1 MSNSNSDNE
10 NEGGGLNLAGFLFG
24 NVDENGHLDGDFLD
38 EEAKQHLSSLARMGL
53 SSFLADVLQDD
64 GAEKPPSAYS
74 DSDDSSSSDDDRRRR
89 RYDDNDSDGANY
101 KIKADCAVDY
111 SDIQELAE
119 EAPVVP
125 EKATEKADQEGKDG
139 DRAELDDIEA
149 AITSSRIEVSKS
161 ADATVKEE
169 PGDGSGVDDKDLM
182 PPPTAPVSG
191 DGAAA
196 ATPAVGSPT
205 DTEESC
211 KDKPKKLE
219 TPLAAMLPSKYQ
231 NVDVRE
237 FFPDFRPDKVLR
249 FSRLFGPGKI
259 SSLPQI
265 WRSVRRRRNKKH
277 QSARK
282 PRDGSDSTSDSDE
295 PRRRHHFTPA
305 YAPTPPRDQWASDDE
320 ARFASHAADEEK
332 EVKDKEADSKGDSKP
347 KVADWRYGPAQ
358 SWYDMLD
365 VPDTGEDFNYGFKT
379 ADPAKLETLPSISA
393 TPAENAIPDDAFLM
407 VSQLHWEDDVVW
419 DGNDI
424 KHKVLQKLNS
434 KVNAAGWLPS
444 SGSRTAGA
452 FSQPSGKSMPAS
464 PAITGGS
471 KSSAAS
477 KLSKT
482 QMIINAA
489 QKAQEESEDT
499 WFSIFPVE
507 NDELVYNK
515 WEDEVIWDA
524 EAVTKV
530 PKPKILTLDAN
541 DENIILC
548 IPDDIDP
555 SKIIRNTG
563 PQPKVK
569 IPHPHVKKSKILLGK
584 AGVINVLAEDTPPP
598 PPKSPDRDPYN
609 ISNDVFYMT
618 KSTEATLKIKVGG
631 GNLLQHSTPVVE
643 LRAPFVPTHMGP
655 MKLRMFHRP
664 PMKKYSHGPL
674 ASTNPQP
681 VLPLQ
686 KHIKKKAK
694 QRELERI
701 ASGGGDV
708 FFMRTPDDL
717 TGRDGELIL
726 IEFCEE
732 HPPLMNQ
739 VGMAAKIKN
748 FYKRK
753 MGKDPGPPEFRF
765 GETHYAHTSPF
776 LGILHHGQCIQA
788 VENNMYRA
796 PIYPQPIGETDF
808 LVIRTRNNYFVRE
821 MDALFTAGQEC
832 PLYEVPGPNS
842 KRANNFVRDFLQ
854 VFIYRLFWK
863 SRDNPR
869 KIRMDDIKKAFPAHS
884 ESSIR
889 KRLKLCADFKR
900 TGMDSNFWVIKP
912 EFRLPSEEEI
922 RAMVSPEQ
930 CCAYF
935 SMIAAEQRLKDAG
948 YGEKFIFA
956 QQEDDDEEMQLKMDD
971 EVKVAPWNTT
981 RAYIQAMRGK
991 CILQLNGPADPTGC
1005 GEGFSYVRMPNKPTQ
1020 QNKEETESQPK
1031 RTVTGTD
1038 ADLRRLSLNNA
1049 KALLR
1054 KFQVPEE
1061 EIKKLSRWE
1070 VIDVVR
1076 TLSTEKAKA
1085 GEEGMD
1091 KFSRGNRFSIAEHQE
1106 RYKEECQRIFD
1117 LQNRVLAS
1125 SEVLSTDEG
1134 ESTASEESDLEE
1146 LGKNLENMLANKK
1159 TSTQLSLEREEQ
1171 ERQELL
1177 RKIMEGQGGQK
1188 KKKDD
1193 EGMKDDQQST
1203 SAKILKITRTFKNA
1217 EGREYTRVELVR
1229 RSPVIDAYVKIRT
1242 TKDEAFIRQF
1252 ATLDEAQK
1260 EEMKREKRRIQEQ
1273 LRRIKRNQQKI
1284 GMLQNQNHMHHSV
1297 GTPISLG
1304 DREPSTP
1311 KLFSSSSARS
1321 GFGSELSGRGTLG
1334 EPSTPGGSSF
1344 GGGGGMASSAASAS
1358 SSATPTAGGS
1368 AGANNEHSPSASSS
1382 RRKAKIKPDLKL
1394 KCGACGQVGH
1404 MRTNKACPQYSGI
1417 LTTPSLTVA
1426 MTEEQEEEIEKE
1438 LNADDEGDLVN
1449 VDGTKVK
1456 LSGKLLKRHEDVR
1469 RRTLLLKV
1477 PKEAVGKKR
1486 RRPGGDSHCDYLQR
1500 HNKTTNRQ
1508 RTDPVV
1514 VFSSVLEQILNEL
1527 RDMPDVQPFMFPVNA
1542 KQVVDYHRIVQRPM
1556 DLQTIRE
1563 HIRQKKYQT
1572 RDEFLVDVNQIVEN
1586 SSLYN
1591 GAKSS
1596 LTVAA
1601 QRMLQKCK
1609 ERLQE
1614 REERLA
1620 RLEKSINPLLDDD
1633 DQVAL
1638 SYMLGEYVNG
1648 ALKVMPE
1655 SWPFLKP
1662 VNKRLVK
1669 DYYTIIR
1676 RPMDLEKVSKKVAS
1690 HKYHSRADFLADLQL
1705 IADNSE
1711 QYNGPDANFTK
1722 QARQMVEAARNEL
1735 ETMEHKVAQLEK
1747 NIAIVQERARN
1758 EDDDMD
1764 WEDDEHELKGGE
1776 PGGSRDTTP
1785 DPDGGDDSN
1794 PERPPSSTDVSRARS
1809 EAKRA
1814 RARQRK
1820 AGIDGDF
1827 SGPPSAFHESIM
1839 PFPIVRPTPTHPP
1852 PFRPGP
1858 PGGGGPLADLFP
1870 RATPSAIARSSSSTG
1885 PDQMGHSSNVAASAY
1900 EMNWMNL
1907 NAGDYDQPYA
1917 AAGGGRYGPSGAG
1930 QLEDYGTGYTDGSG
1944 GGGGGG
1950 AAAGGQI
1957 GPFAGSQ
1964 SFSQEVYDVGGT
1976 SNNQYAPTEAGGQR
1990 RREHHY
1996 STDDEEF
2003 EEVGMSDNEGVSVTL
2018 EQSNTTSSMLAAPQ
2032 SEDDSQQA
2040 AEAMVQL
2047 SGTQYYNAAQEEA
2060 MEIDPNYDPSD
2071 FLGMSNQRLVA
2082 PATERGE
2089 TVGNDGTQQQPQPEA
2104 NDASLELTLPAGGI
2118 FIQQE
2123 FVPPP
2128 QPLEQTDAPTGSD
2141 QERPPQEDPQ
2151 GATGQ
2156 PNATNAEPQEHSALP
2171 TLQSLHSDLAISDSD
2186 DDKSNLRMDELREE
2200 NENDDNDEGGDL
2212 WF

>member
-1 MSNSNSDNE
+1 MSNNSNSDNE
-10 NEGGGLNLAGFLFG
+10 NEGGLNLAGFLFG
-24 NVDENGHLDGDFLD
+24 NVDEHGRLDGDFLD
-38 EEAKQHLSSLARMGL
+38 EEAKQQLSSLSRMGL

-64 GAEKPPSAYS
+64 DAEKPPRSDS

-89 RYDDNDSDGANY
+89 RYDDDSDGANY
-101 KIKADCAVDY
+101 KVKADCAVDY

-119 EAPVVP
+119 ELAVP
-125 EKATEKADQEGKDG
+125 SPPSEVKSKDNENGEQKDIKQED
-139 DRAELDDIEA
+139 DMDDIEA
-149 AITSSRIEVSKS
+149 VIPCTRVEARTATDGST
-161 ADATVKEE
+161 TVKEE
-169 PGDGSGVDDKDLM
+169 AGSGGGGVNDKELM
-182 PPPTAPVSG
+182 PPPTAPVSA
-191 DGAAA
+191 DGVTVS
-196 ATPAVGSPT
+196 ATSGTTTTT
-205 DTEESC
+205 DDAS

-265 WRSVRRRRNKKH
+265 WRSVRRRRNKKPP
-277 QSARK
+277 SARK

-295 PRRRHHFTPA
+295 PRRRQYFIPT
-305 YAPTPPRDQWASDDE
+305 YAPMPPKEQWADDDE
-320 ARFASHAADEEK
+320 VRFTSRELDEEK
-332 EVKDKEADSKGDSKP
+332 EVKDKDADSKGDSKP
-347 KVADWRYGPAQ
+347 KVADWRFGPAQ
-358 SWYDMLD
+358 KWYDMLD
-365 VPDTGEDFNYGFKT
+365 VPDTGEDFNYGFKQ
-379 ADPAKLETLPSISA
+379 ADPAKLEALPVVGSTA
-393 TPAENAIPDDAFLM
+393 DKAIPDDAFLM

-452 FSQPSGKSMPAS
+452 FSQPGKTLPAS
-464 PAITGGS
+464 TAITGT
-471 KSSAAS
+471 KSSTS
-477 KLSKT
+477 KMSKT

-489 QKAQEESEDT
+489 QKAQEETEDA
-499 WFSIFPVE
+499 WYSIFPVE

-515 WEDEVIWDA
+515 WEDDVIWDA
-524 EAVTKV
+524 EAVTKF
-530 PKPKILTLDAN
+530 PKPKVLTLDAN

-555 SKIIRNTG
+555 SKIVRNTG

-609 ISNDVFYMT
+609 ISNDVFYMA

-631 GNLLQHSTPVVE
+631 GNLLQHSTPTVE

-664 PMKKYSHGPL
+664 AMKKYSHGAL
-674 ASTNPQP
+674 AVANPQA

-708 FFMRTPDDL
+708 FFMRTPEDL

-739 VGMAAKIKN
+739 VGMASKIKN

-753 MGKDPGPPEFRF
+753 IGKDSGPPEFRF

-788 VENNMYRA
+788 IENNMYRA
-796 PIYPQPIGETDF
+796 PIYPHSIGDSEF
-808 LVIRTRNNYFVRE
+808 LVIRTRNSYFVRE
-821 MDALFTAGQEC
+821 VDALFTAGQEC

-1177 RKIMEGQGGQK
+1177 RKIMEERGGTDQNK

-1193 EGMKDDQQST
+1193 DGLKDEQQT
-1203 SAKILKITRTFKNA
+1203 SMAKILKITRTFKNA

-1284 GMLQNQNHMHHSV
+1284 GMLQNQNQLHSSV

-1311 KLFSSSSARS
+1311 KPFSSRS
-1321 GFGSELSGRGTLG
+1321 LAHGK
-1334 EPSTPGGSSF
+1334 
-1344 GGGGGMASSAASAS
+1344 
-1358 SSATPTAGGS
+1358 
-1368 AGANNEHSPSASSS
+1368 EHSPSSSAS
-1382 RRKAKIKPDLKL
+1382 RRKAKMKPDLKL

-1404 MRTNKACPQYSGI
+1404 MRTNKACPQYSGL
-1417 LTTPSLTVA
+1417 LTTPSLNVA

-1456 LSGKLLKRHEDVR
+1456 LSSKLLKRHEDVK

-1477 PKEAVGKKR
+1477 PKEAVGRKR
-1486 RRPGGDSHCDYLQR
+1486 RRVGGDSHCDYLQR

-1556 DLQTIRE
+1556 DLQTIRDN
-1563 HIRQKKYQT
+1563 IRQKKYQT
-1572 RDEFLVDVNQIVEN
+1572 REEFLVDINQIVEN
-1586 SSLYN
+1586 SSMYN

-1609 ERLQE
+1609 ERVQE
-1614 REERLA
+1614 REDRLT

-1638 SYMLGEYVNG
+1638 SYILGEYVNG
-1648 ALKVMPE
+1648 PLKAMPE

-1711 QYNGPDANFTK
+1711 QYNGPEANFTK
-1722 QARQMVEAARNEL
+1722 QARQMVEGTRQALDSMDHN
-1735 ETMEHKVAQLEK
+1735 VVQLEK
-1747 NIAIVQERARN
+1747 NIALVQERARN

-1764 WEDDEHELKGGE
+1764 WEDDDADLKGG

-1785 DPDGGDDSN
+1785 DLDDGGANDDSN
-1794 PERPPSSTDVSRARS
+1794 PERPPSSTDVTLSRS
-1809 EAKRA
+1809 ESKRI
-1814 RARQRK
+1814 RSRSRK
-1820 AGIDGDF
+1820 PHKDD
-1827 SGPPSAFHESIM
+1827 
-1839 PFPIVRPTPTHPP
+1839 
-1852 PFRPGP
+1852 
-1858 PGGGGPLADLFP
+1858 D
-1870 RATPSAIARSSSSTG
+1870 
-1885 PDQMGHSSNVAASAY
+1885 
-1900 EMNWMNL
+1900 
-1907 NAGDYDQPYA
+1907 
-1917 AAGGGRYGPSGAG
+1917 
-1930 QLEDYGTGYTDGSG
+1930 
-1944 GGGGGG
+1944 
-1950 AAAGGQI
+1950 
-1957 GPFAGSQ
+1957 
-1964 SFSQEVYDVGGT
+1964 
-1976 SNNQYAPTEAGGQR
+1976 
-1990 RREHHY
+1990 HHY
-1996 STDDEEF
+1996 SSDDEEF
-2003 EEVGMSDNEGVSVTL
+2003 EEVGTSDNEGVSVTL
-2018 EQSNTTSSMLAAPQ
+2018 EQSNTTSSMMPPH

-2047 SGTQYYNAAQEEA
+2047 SSTQYYNATQDDGS

-2071 FLGMSNQRLVA
+2071 FLGMSNRQPGPDVGRNDIINPEAGYALDQLN
-2082 PATERGE
+2082 PATGRHEGTME
-2089 TVGNDGTQQQPQPEA
+2089 VGQQPESNVQPVEA
-2104 NDASLELTLPAGGI
+2104 E
-2118 FIQQE
+2118 Q
-2123 FVPPP
+2123 PP
-2128 QPLEQTDAPTGSD
+2128 
-2141 QERPPQEDPQ
+2141 
-2151 GATGQ
+2151 
-2156 PNATNAEPQEHSALP
+2156 NILP

-2186 DDKSNLRMDELREE
+2186 DEKSNLRMDEVRDE

>member
-1 MSNSNSDNE
+1 MDNDSENENDAGMENDDDDNE
-10 NEGGGLNLAGFLFG
+10 GEGELNLAGFLFG
-24 NVDENGHLDGDFLD
+24 NVDEHGRLENDFLD
-38 EEAKQHLSSLARMGL
+38 EEAKQHLSSLSRMGL
-53 SSFLADVLQDD
+53 SSFLADVLTD
-64 GAEKPPSAYS
+64 GTEKRVELNS
-74 DSDDSSSSDDDRRRR
+74 DSDDSSSSDDHR
-89 RYDDNDSDGANY
+89 RYDDDDDTSNY
-101 KIKADCAVDY
+101 KQKAEDAVDY
-111 SDIQELAE
+111 SDINELAE
-119 EAPVVP
+119 DLPVAIQP
-125 EKATEKADQEGKDG
+125 SEKGKDDG
-139 DRAELDDIEA
+139 EDDYDDIEA
-149 AITSSRIEVSKS
+149 AIPVTKVDVKSVSN
-161 ADATVKEE
+161 AEE
-169 PGDGSGVDDKDLM
+169 TDKHSGQDDDEQDDDEGRAGVDDKELM
-182 PPPTAPVSG
+182 PPPSAPISG
-191 DGAAA
+191 TEGREDGEE
-196 ATPAVGSPT
+196 TSGS
-205 DTEESC
+205 E
-211 KDKPKKLE
+211 KPKVERKLD
-219 TPLAAMLPSKYQ
+219 TPLAAMLPSKYA

-237 FFPDFRPDKVLR
+237 LFPDFRPDKVLR
-249 FSRLFGPGKI
+249 FSRLFGPGKV

-265 WRSVRRRRNKKH
+265 WRSVRRRRKKK
-277 QSARK
+277 QQK
-282 PRDGSDSTSDSDE
+282 QKLKEGSDSTSDSDE
-295 PRRRHHFTPA
+295 PRRAHGFNLV
-305 YAPTPPRDQWASDDE
+305 YAPIPSRDHWASDDE
-320 ARFASHAADEEK
+320 DRLLSLTREEEK
-332 EVKDKEADSKGDSKP
+332 EEKPEADAGGDSKP
-347 KVADWRYGPAQ
+347 KVADWRFGPAQ
-358 SWYDMLD
+358 VWYDMLD
-365 VPDTGEDFNYGFKT
+365 VPETGENFDYGFKT
-379 ADPAKLETLPSISA
+379 TDRKEEVEIKGEPL
-393 TPAENAIPDDAFLM
+393 PDDAFLM

-434 KVNAAGWLPS
+434 KINAAGWLPS

-452 FSQPSGKSMPAS
+452 FSQPGKSMPSS
-464 PAITGGS
+464 PAVGS
-471 KSSAAS
+471 S
-477 KLSKT
+477 KLPNTGQGKMSKA

-489 QKAQEESEDT
+489 QNKQNEENDDT
-499 WFSIFPVE
+499 WYSIFPVE
-507 NDELVYNK
+507 NEELVYSK

-524 EAVTKV
+524 EAVKKV
-530 PKPKILTLDAN
+530 PKPKVLTLDPN
-541 DENIILC
+541 DENIILG

-563 PQPKVK
+563 PTPKVK

-598 PPKSPDRDPYN
+598 PPKSPDRDPFN
-609 ISNDVFYMT
+609 ISNDVFYMA
-618 KSTEATLKIKVGG
+618 KSSEATLKLKVSG

-643 LRAPFVPTHMGP
+643 LRAPFIPTHMGP

-664 PMKKYSHGPL
+664 PMKKYSHGAL
-674 ASTNPQP
+674 ASINPQP
-681 VLPLQ
+681 VLPLL
-686 KHIKKKAK
+686 KNIKKKAK

-717 TGRDGELIL
+717 SGRDGELIL
-726 IEFCEE
+726 VEFCEE

-739 VGMAAKIKN
+739 VGMATKIKN
-748 FYKRK
+748 YYKRK
-753 MGKDPGPPEFRF
+753 AAKDSGPAEYRY

-776 LGILHHGQCIQA
+776 LGILHPGQCIQV

-796 PIYPQPIGETDF
+796 PIYPHSVHETDF
-808 LVIRTRNNYFVRE
+808 LVIRTRSNYYIRE
-821 MDALFTAGQEC
+821 IDALFTAGQEC

-863 SRDNPR
+863 SKDNPR

-889 KRLKLCADFKR
+889 KRLKQCADFKR

-1020 QNKEETESQPK
+1020 NKEEIENQPK

-1177 RKIMEGQGGQK
+1177 RKIMEEQGSSRGGK
-1188 KKKDD
+1188 KKEEELKDL
-1193 EGMKDDQQST
+1193 QPSPT
-1203 SAKILKITRTFKNA
+1203 SKILKITRTFKNS
-1217 EGREYTRVELVR
+1217 EGREFTRVEIVR
-1229 RSPVIDAYVKIRT
+1229 RSPVIDAYVKIRR

-1284 GMLQNQNHMHHSV
+1284 GMLQQQHQHQSV

-1304 DREPSTP
+1304 DRETPSSKSSTNLSTP
-1311 KLFSSSSARS
+1311 KESHSK
-1321 GFGSELSGRGTLG
+1321 
-1334 EPSTPGGSSF
+1334 
-1344 GGGGGMASSAASAS
+1344 
-1358 SSATPTAGGS
+1358 
-1368 AGANNEHSPSASSS
+1368 EHSPSS
-1382 RRKAKIKPDLKL
+1382 RKKIKLKPDLKL

-1404 MRTNKACPQYSGI
+1404 MRTNKACPLYTGTI
-1417 LTTPSLTVA
+1417 PTPSLNVA

-1438 LNADDEGDLVN
+1438 LNADDEDLVN

-1477 PKEAVGKKR
+1477 PKDAVSKKR
-1486 RRPGGDSHCDYLQR
+1486 RRVGGDSNCDYLKR
-1500 HNKTTNRQ
+1500 HNKTANRR

-1514 VFSSVLEQILNEL
+1514 LLSSILEQILNEM
-1527 RDMPDVQPFMFPVNA
+1527 RDMPDVTPFMFPVNA
-1542 KQVVDYHRIVQRPM
+1542 KQVADYHKIIQRPM

-1563 HIRQKKYQT
+1563 RIRQKKYQT
-1572 RDEFLVDVNQIVEN
+1572 REEFITDVNQIVEN

-1596 LTVAA
+1596 LTMAA

-1609 ERLQE
+1609 DRMQE
-1614 REERLA
+1614 KEERLA

-1648 ALKVMPE
+1648 PLKAMPE

-1676 RPMDLEKVSKKVAS
+1676 KPMDLEKVSKKVAT
-1690 HKYHSRADFLADLQL
+1690 HKYHSRGDLLQDIKL
-1705 IADNSE
+1705 IADNCE
-1711 QYNGPDANFTK
+1711 TYNGVDANFTK
-1722 QARQMVEAARNEL
+1722 QARHMVEVVRQAL
-1735 ETMEHKVAQLEK
+1735 EAMDNMTQLEK
-1747 NIAIVQERARN
+1747 NIALVQERARN
-1758 EDDDMD
+1758 EADMD
-1764 WEDDEHELKGGE
+1764 WEDDEREKYFQ
-1776 PGGSRDTTP
+1776 GSRDTSP
-1785 DPDGGDDSN
+1785 DFGEGDISN
-1794 PERPPSSTDVSRARS
+1794 LERPSS
-1809 EAKRA
+1809 
-1814 RARQRK
+1814 
-1820 AGIDGDF
+1820 
-1827 SGPPSAFHESIM
+1827 SASM
-1839 PFPIVRPTPTHPP
+1839 ASS
-1852 PFRPGP
+1852 RPGP
-1858 PGGGGPLADLFP
+1858 SGLMKPRHLDTKKARGRPKKMPLDEEFPGMAMSSMMNMMLLKRSRGRPRKEGFGVYGLDDEPLRLGPLSQ
-1870 RATPSAIARSSSSTG
+1870 RAIGPSGSVIGLSEGGVAGFGGIPPNASAPLLASDPSA
-1885 PDQMGHSSNVAASAY
+1885 SAF
-1900 EMNWMNL
+1900 EMNWMVNTGTSVYGSNL
-1907 NAGDYDQPYA
+1907 VTPSTDTNRPVLFEEKFGPQPI
-1917 AAGGGRYGPSGAG
+1917 P
-1930 QLEDYGTGYTDGSG
+1930 TSG
-1944 GGGGGG
+1944 GGFLGHSRGFGRMKREGGG
-1950 AAAGGQI
+1950 Q
-1957 GPFAGSQ
+1957 
-1964 SFSQEVYDVGGT
+1964 
-1976 SNNQYAPTEAGGQR
+1976 
-1990 RREHHY
+1990 Y

-2003 EEVGMSDNEGVSVTL
+2003 EEVTMSDQEGVSVTL
-2018 EQSNTTSSMLAAPQ
+2018 DQSNAPSSSSIMPPQ
-2032 SEDDSQQA
+2032 EEGDSQQA

-2047 SGTQYYNAAQEEA
+2047 SGTQYFTQTADESV
-2060 MEIDPNYDPSD
+2060 EIDPNYDPSD
-2071 FLGMSNQRLVA
+2071 FLGMSNRQLGGDNLQGGQMEQVDA
-2082 PATERGE
+2082 SQIEY
-2089 TVGNDGTQQQPQPEA
+2089 QQQPQQGEISAFDP
-2104 NDASLELTLPAGGI
+2104 SFQQFQQQPQFT
-2118 FIQQE
+2118 IQQIMTE
-2123 FVPPP
+2123 EGKQQQMEMP
-2128 QPLEQTDAPTGSD
+2128 QQD
-2141 QERPPQEDPQ
+2141 Q
-2151 GATGQ
+2151 
-2156 PNATNAEPQEHSALP
+2156 LP
-2171 TLQSLHSDLAISDSD
+2171 TLPSLHKDLAISDSD
-2186 DDKSNLRMDELREE
+2186 DEQNNLQMDIFNNA
-2200 NENDDNDEGGDL
+2200 NENDDNDDGGDL